1 SRVNNALWSRES
13 LLLGNNVLLMA
24 AMLVVLLGTLLP
36 LVHKQLGLGSI
47 SVGEPFFNTMFTW
60 LMVPFALLLGVG
72 PLVRWG
78 RDRPRNIRKLLLTAL
93 VSTLV
98 LSVLLPWLLEDKII
112 AMTAVGMAMACWIAV
127 LAVAEAVQRVSRGA
141 RISLSYLGMVAAH
154 LGLAVTITGIAFSQ
168 NYSVERDV
176 RMRAGDSVT
185 IHDYRF
191 TFREVRDITG
201 PNYRGGVAL
210 IGVTRHG
217 EPEAVLHAEKRLYN
231 TSRMVMTEAAID
243 GGLTRDLYAALGEE
257 LDNGAWAV
265 RLYYKPFV
273 RWIWAGGLLMAL
285 GGLLC
290 LADPR
295 YRRRKPLPEAG

>member
-1 SRVNNALWSRES
+1 
-13 LLLGNNVLLMA
+13 
-24 AMLVVLLGTLLP
+24 
-36 LVHKQLGLGSI
+36 
-47 SVGEPFFNTMFTW
+47 
-60 LMVPFALLLGVG
+60 MVPFALLLG
-72 PLVRWG
+72 WG
-78 RDRPRNIRKLLLTAL
+78 RWCAGAGTGRVTSGNCCSPPR
-93 VSTLV
+93 SPPV

-127 LAVAEAVQRVSRGA
+127 LAVAEAVQRVSRGTKT
-141 RISLSYLGMVAAH
+141 SLSYWGMVAAH

-273 RWIWAGGLLMAL
+273 RWIWAGG
-285 GGLLC
+285 C
-290 LADPR
+290 
-295 YRRRKPLPEAG
+295 

>member
-1 SRVNNALWSRES
+1 MNNALWSRES

-47 SVGEPFFNTMFTW
+47 SVGEPFFNTMFT
-60 LMVPFALLLGVG
+60 ADG
-72 PLVRWG
+72 PPLPCCWG
-78 RDRPRNIRKLLLTAL
+78 WGHWCAGAGTGRVTSGNCCSPPR
-93 VSTLV
+93 SPPPV
-98 LSVLLPWLLEDKII
+98 LSVLLPWLLEDRII

-127 LAVAEAVQRVSRGA
+127 LAVAEAVQRVSRGTKT
-141 RISLSYLGMVAAH
+141 SLSYWGMVAAH